1 MQQHA
6 MGLLLG
12 APRAGDTDRQSG
24 GEHLAAWRSAVNA
37 SSVMFTAAVKG

>member
-12 APRAGDTDRQSG
+12 AHGQEILIDSG

-37 SSVMFTAAVKG
+37 SSVMFTADVKG